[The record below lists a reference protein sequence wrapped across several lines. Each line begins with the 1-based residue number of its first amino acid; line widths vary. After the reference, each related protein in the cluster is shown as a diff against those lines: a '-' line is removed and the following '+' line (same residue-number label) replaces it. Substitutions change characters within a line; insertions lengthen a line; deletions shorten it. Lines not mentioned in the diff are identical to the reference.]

1 MVSKNMGKIDTNK
14 KRVDGR
20 CDRLTVDIISSQSL
34 VPSDS
39 PNVVVADGA
48 DCSHVQWNPT
58 L

>member
-1 MVSKNMGKIDTNK
+1 MGKIDTNK